1 MSKESRNKL
10 TNKDIKKLGL
20 RSMFYQTGFNFEKM
34 QAGSFG
40 WCLLPGLEKIYGKK
54 SEEVG
59 NAISTYGLDFINTE
73 QHAASFLMG
82 LVLSMEE
89 NGSDRQLIKS
99 MKTGLFGS
107 LAGIGDAIFWF
118 TLLPISGSIAA
129 SLCGQNLIIGPIFF
143 IAFWILMALSRILFL
158 KAGYK
163 LGNSAI
169 DMLTKNVRE
178 LTKAAGILGVM
189 VVGAM
194 IPSYVSF
201 AFPEDLMLF
210 GTVGV
215 QSIFDSIIPNLLPAL
230 FVGLLYY
237 IFKKRKVGI
246 VVLILAIILFSVI
259 MSFFGI
265 M

>member
-1 MSKESRNKL
+1 MEKESRDKL
-10 TNKDIKKLGL
+10 TNKDINKLGL
-20 RSMFYQTGFNFEKM
+20 RSIMYQTGFNFEKM

-40 WCLLPGLEKIYGKK
+40 WCLLPGLEKIYGKN
-54 SEEVG
+54 SPEVG
-59 NAISTYGLDFINTE
+59 KSISTYGLDFINTE

-89 NGSDRQLIKS
+89 NGSDRQLIRT

-129 SLCGQNLIIGPIFF
+129 SLSGQHLMIGPLFF
-143 IAFWILMALSRILFL
+143 IVFWILMALSRILFL

-163 LGNSAI
+163 LGSNAI
-169 DMLTKNVRE
+169 TMLTNNVQE

-194 IPSYVSF
+194 VPSYVSF
-201 AFPEDLMLF
+201 SFPEELMLF

-230 FVGLLYY
+230 FVGLLLY
-237 IFKKRKVGI
+237 IYKRKNIGI
-246 VVLILAIILFSVI
+246 VALILGIIAFSI
-259 MSFFGI
+259 LMSFLGL

>member
-1 MSKESRNKL
+1 MQKESRNKL
-10 TNKDIKKLGL
+10 TSREIRNLGL
-20 RSMFYQTGFNFEKM
+20 RSMMYQTGFNFEKM

-40 WCLLPGLEKIYGKK
+40 WCLIPGLEKIYGKD
-54 SEEVG
+54 SPEVG
-59 NAISTYGLDFINTE
+59 EAISTYGLDFINTE

-89 NGSDRQLIKS
+89 NGSDRQLIRS

-129 SLCGQNLIIGPIFF
+129 SLSGQHLIIGPLFF
-143 IAFWILMALSRILFL
+143 IGFWILMALSRVLFL
-158 KAGYK
+158 RAGYK
-163 LGNSAI
+163 LGGNAI
-169 DMLTKNVRE
+169 TMLTDNVQE
-178 LTKAAGILGVM
+178 LTKASGILGVM

-194 IPSYVSF
+194 IPSYVALS
-201 AFPEDLMLF
+201 FPEELTLF

-237 IFKKRKVGI
+237 IFKKKNVGI
-246 VVLILAIILFSVI
+246 VALILGIIVVSILLSLLGL
-259 MSFFGI
+259 M
-265 M
+265 